1 MKNLSKFS
9 LLLSFLLLLYSVFVN
24 NVHAQVPG
32 INLSCGKTGDP
43 EFHSLRPYQAAPCG
57 DAPKARYCSNRLVFF
72 ESFDVAGKG
81 DCKPT
86 GTPGSFTCNPDFQVE
101 PHDLF
106 VELDDSQFPI
116 MGNTEDVKNVENSE
130 DLIDDAT
137 KVNEYASWYLSG
149 VNDKA
154 ENKEA
159 TDEQIV
165 NFSGPVKK
173 LLPSMIQDEQR
184 IKTIESATNQT
195 TYEDEDTGKDIT
207 EAENHDQIVVDKLRL
222 SSWSDGS
229 LSALNTFFNW
239 LGTDIWNKKYPPL
252 PWQFDEEIL
261 YRKAYNEWQGKNCAI
276 LPLVGLQC
284 VDTLVSDKWAELWH
298 FVPLSNNSDKKG
310 ANYLITIDGPS
321 YDPSNGTEIDNAF
334 HEDYTN
340 APLFFAHT
348 QEVQDLS
355 SLLKKTYA
363 PSGVASEPV
372 PDTTEFNNCSVLN
385 VRTNKGDNLFPGDT
399 PEISATGV
407 QYHINQAE
415 CKETIK
421 EELCVKNRQN
431 PDYDGVTTCIVSD
444 LECIAEVGV
453 IFELGTKTPW
463 AKEIFQNTVAGS
475 DGTFRKMFPK
485 VEEGAP
491 VSCIADIP
499 TVTSVTY
506 NPEKSEKPKGGE
518 YTFKVQKNPEDSLSG
533 TPELTFPHIGSIYEY
548 FLNGIQTA
556 LRPQGYGKPIVSG
569 ECIECGELPELPKAV
584 GSCKLGGV
592 SPRVGEIPDSLKEII
607 SAAAETYKV
616 PPNLIIGQMYGEGLF
631 NPGRYEWTDENVK
644 AWATCTP
651 IPDCNDG
658 EGDDGFM
665 GFFSGT
671 WDNIAGEID
680 DDLLALDPARQKPM
694 RCNLLDA
701 IYGAAYNLHDS
712 ADGGGGM
719 PKSCF
724 GIDLVGSVPSSCDW
738 REDGQYASAIQA
750 SENGHDPECFTLQNS
765 CATGG
770 GKDAACLNGDS
781 CETIGSRYPTSQS
794 SHFACFWDV
803 AHGN

>member
-9 LLLSFLLLLYSVFVN
+9 LLLSFLLISASLFTN
-24 NVHAQVPG
+24 DINAQVPG

-43 EFHSLRPYQAAPCG
+43 EFNSLRPYQAAPCG

-81 DCKPT
+81 DCDER
-86 GTPGSFTCNPDFQVE
+86 GYEGSFTCDPDFQVE

-116 MGNTEDVKNVENSE
+116 MGNTEDVKNVDNVE

-252 PWQFDEEIL
+252 PWQFNEEIL
-261 YRKAYNEWQGKNCAI
+261 YKKAYNEWQGKNCAI

-284 VDTLVSDKWAELWH
+284 IDTPVSDKWAELWH

-334 HEDYTN
+334 HKDYTN
-340 APLFFAHT
+340 APLYFAHT

-363 PSGVASEPV
+363 PGGVASEPV
-372 PDTTEFNNCSVLN
+372 PETTEFNNCSVLN
-385 VRTNKGDNLFPGDT
+385 VRTNKGDNLFPGDK

-407 QYHINQAE
+407 QYHINQTE

-421 EELCVKNRQN
+421 EELCVKKRDD

-506 NPEKSEKPKGGE
+506 DPEKSQKPKGGE

-569 ECIECGELPELPKAV
+569 ACIKCGELPELPKAV
-584 GSCKLGGV
+584 GSCKLGGI
-592 SPRVGEIPDSLKEII
+592 SPRVGEIPDSLKEIV

-616 PPNLIIGQMYGEGLF
+616 PPNLILGQMFGEGLF
-631 NPGRYEWTDENVK
+631 NPGRFEWTDENVK
-644 AWATCTP
+644 NWATCEP
-651 IPDCNDG
+651 IPSCNDG
-658 EGDDGFM
+658 GGDDGFM
-665 GFFSGT
+665 GFFSGD
-671 WDNIAGEID
+671 WEGIAKAIKP
-680 DDLLALDPARQKPM
+680 DLLALDPARQADPS

-701 IYGAAYNLHDS
+701 VYGAAWNLHDS
-712 ADGGGGM
+712 ADGGM
-719 PKSCF
+719 PFSCF
-724 GIDLVGSVPSSCDW
+724 GIDLNAPVPTTCTWTDN
-738 REDGQYASAIQA
+738 QYESAIKV
-750 SENGHDPECFTLQNS
+750 SESGYTPACLTKANS

-770 GKDAACLNGDS
+770 GFDATCPSGGDT
-781 CETIGSRYPTSQS
+781 CEKVDSRYSQP
-794 SHFACFWDV
+794 SHNACFWDV